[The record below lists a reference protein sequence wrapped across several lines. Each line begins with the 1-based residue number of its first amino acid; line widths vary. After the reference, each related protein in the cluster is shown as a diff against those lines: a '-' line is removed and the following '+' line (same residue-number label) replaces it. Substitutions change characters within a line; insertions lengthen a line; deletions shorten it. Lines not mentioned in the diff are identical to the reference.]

1 MNGEVLGHVPPAPI
15 TARKHRKVLFK
26 EAIFGG
32 EEEGELPQN

>member
-15 TARKHRKVLFK
+15 TARKHRKVPFK

-32 EEEGELPQN
+32 EKEGELPQN